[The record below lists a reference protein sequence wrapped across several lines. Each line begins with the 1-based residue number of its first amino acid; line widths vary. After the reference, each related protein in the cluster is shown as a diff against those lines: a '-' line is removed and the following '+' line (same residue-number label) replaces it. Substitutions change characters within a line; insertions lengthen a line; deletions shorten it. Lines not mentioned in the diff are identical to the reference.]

1 MALQT
6 IPGRAIELGSDAEG
20 DLAYHDGSKWT
31 RLAKGTA
38 GQLLATNSGATA
50 PEWVAAPAAPTGA
63 AVSQRITTQTSTA
76 NSGTTTTPADNTIP
90 QNTEGDEYLTVT
102 ITPASASS
110 KLRITA
116 HIAGDTSGD
125 HNEFV
130 IALFQDTTANALSAS
145 QEQGHNYTTQSRFE
159 HIYEMT
165 SGTTSATTFKIRI
178 GCSSANTFYLNQT
191 NLGETMSNRFVSSL
205 MVEEYT

>member
-50 PEWVAAPAAPTGA
+50 PEWVAAPTGA

-76 NSGTTTTPADNTIP
+76 ATGTTTTPADNTIP

-125 HNEFV
+125 NNEFV
-130 IALFQDTTANALSAS
+130 IALFQDTTTNALSAS
-145 QEQGHNYTTQSRFE
+145 QDSGHSASTQSRFE

-191 NLGETMSNRFVSSL
+191 GILGETMSNRFVSSL